1 MKRLQI
7 PGLLFFSFVVF
18 SCATAS
24 FSKIDSSVE
33 QGKYRDGAEELEK
46 GKKKLYRSQDAVLS
60 YLDRGIVAHYA
71 ESYEDSSDLLE
82 SGERAIEAAFTKSVS
97 MTVGSYLINDTLL
110 EYEGEDYEDIYINI
124 FNALNYYHQGSMEDA
139 MVEIRRM
146 NNKIQFLASKYG
158 VIISDLQKQA
168 LEKSSVVPPEDE
180 VSEFTDSALARYMGV
195 LFHRTAGNYD
205 DARIDYEHLQ
215 VAFANA
221 PHLYSFPVP
230 SSLEAELEIPRGMA
244 RFNILAFSGL
254 SPVKKEE
261 TLRVPVSLSNYI
273 KIALPVLASRP
284 SLVRSIELVF
294 DGGERVSLEPLEDI
308 DAVARETFKTK
319 KNLIY
324 LKTFIRALAKG
335 ITSSVLDAQS
345 QETGGNTGLVLGI
358 FSLANK
364 VFAEVTEHAD
374 LRISRYFPGRVW
386 AGGINLEPGSYSFT
400 VNYRDEAGKVIASFR
415 REDVDVKN
423 DALNLVE
430 TICLK

>member
-1 MKRLQI
+1 MKPLRI
-7 PGLLFFSFVVF
+7 SGLLFFSFVIF

-24 FSKIDSSVE
+24 FSKIDSSVAE
-33 QGKYRDGAEELEK
+33 GNYQDGIEELEK
-46 GKKKLYRSQDAVLS
+46 GKSKLYRSQDAVLS

-71 ESYEDSSDLLE
+71 GSYEDSSDLLE

-97 MTVGSYLINDTLL
+97 MTVGSYIVNDTLL
-110 EYEGEDYEDIYINI
+110 EYDGEDYEDIYINV
-124 FNALNYYHQGSMEDA
+124 FNALNYYHEGGPEDA

-146 NNKIQFLASKYG
+146 NNKIQFLSSKYG

-168 LEKSSVVPPEDE
+168 LEKGSAVPPDSE
-180 VSEFTDSALARYMGV
+180 VSEFADSALARYMGV

-205 DARIDYEHLQ
+205 DARIDYEHLKT
-215 VAFANA
+215 AFANA
-221 PHLYSFPVP
+221 PQLYSFPVP
-230 SSLEAELEIPRGMA
+230 SSLEEELEIPRGMA
-244 RFNILAFSGL
+244 RLNILAFSGL
-254 SPVKKEE
+254 SPIKKEE
-261 TLRVPVSLSNYI
+261 TLRVPVSTSNYI
-273 KIALPVLASRP
+273 KIALPVLTSRQ

-294 DGGERVSLEPLEDI
+294 DSGEHVSLEPLEDI

-319 KNLIY
+319 RNLIY

-335 ITSSVLDAQS
+335 VTSSVLDAKS
-345 QETGGNTGLVLGI
+345 QETGGNAGLVLGV

-364 VFAEVTEHAD
+364 VFAEVTERAD
-374 LRISRYFPGRVW
+374 LRISRYFPAKAW

-423 DALNLVE
+423 DVLNLME